1 MGWDSLVA
9 LHSKIACR
17 SLDPLVSQ
25 AVELV
30 SSLVVEALSLE
41 GVVRMKKAKVNDMND
56 WGMAHSMVAEEVVEQ
71 LLGKPGND
79 LAKFPNRT
87 IRA

>member
-9 LHSKIACR
+9 LHSKIACW
-17 SLDPLVSQ
+17 SLGPLVSQ

-41 GVVRMKKAKVNDMND
+41 GVVRMKRAKANDMND
-56 WGMAHSMVAEEVVEQ
+56 LGMAHWMEAEVVEL
-71 LLGKPGND
+71 LLGKPGNK
-79 LAKFPNRT
+79 LAKFPDRRM
-87 IRA
+87 RA

>member
-1 MGWDSLVA
+1 MGWVSLVA

-17 SLDPLVSQ
+17 SLGPLVSQ

-41 GVVRMKKAKVNDMND
+41 GVVRMKRAKANDMND
-56 WGMAHSMVAEEVVEQ
+56 LGMAHWMEAEVVEL
-71 LLGKPGND
+71 LLGKPGNK
-79 LAKFPNRT
+79 LAKFPDRRM
-87 IRA
+87 RA

>member
-17 SLDPLVSQ
+17 SLGPLVSQ

-41 GVVRMKKAKVNDMND
+41 GVVRMKRAKANDMND
-56 WGMAHSMVAEEVVEQ
+56 LGMAHWMEAEVVEL
-71 LLGKPGND
+71 LLGKPGNK
-79 LAKFPNRT
+79 LAKFPDRRM
-87 IRA
+87 RA

>member
-17 SLDPLVSQ
+17 SLGPLVSQ

-30 SSLVVEALSLE
+30 SSLVAEALSLE
-41 GVVRMKKAKVNDMND
+41 GVVRMKRAKANDMND
-56 WGMAHSMVAEEVVEQ
+56 LGMAHWMEAEVVEL
-71 LLGKPGND
+71 LLGKPGNK
-79 LAKFPNRT
+79 LAKFPDRRM
-87 IRA
+87 RA

>member
-1 MGWDSLVA
+1 VGWDSLVA

-17 SLDPLVSQ
+17 SLGPLVSQ

-41 GVVRMKKAKVNDMND
+41 GVVRMKRAKANDMND
-56 WGMAHSMVAEEVVEQ
+56 LGMAHWMEAEVVEL
-71 LLGKPGND
+71 LLGKPGNK
-79 LAKFPNRT
+79 LAKFPDRRM
-87 IRA
+87 RA